1 MGNKNPNTSEIVR
14 LKKQESELKK
24 QSVLSVLKE
33 LTLLDD
39 PINNPISKAEI
50 CRRAG
55 VSKTFLYTYKK
66 ELIEPINKAI
76 NQQNKKTRVMS
87 QKQVFTE
94 TSKDRV
100 IESLKRRIKSLED
113 ENKKLKNDN
122 AILLGK
128 LAQKWKAIIFIIKKV
143 GAN

>member
-14 LKKQESELKK
+14 LKKQESELKR

-100 IESLKRRIKSLED
+100 IESLKRRIQSLEE

-128 LAQKWKAIIFIIKKV
+128 LAQK
-143 GAN
+143 

>member
-14 LKKQESELKK
+14 LKKQESELKR

-55 VSKTFLYTYKK
+55 VSKTFLYTYKE

-76 NQQNKKTRVMS
+76 NKKKKKMRVIS

-128 LAQKWKAIIFIIKKV
+128 LAQK
-143 GAN
+143 

>member
-55 VSKTFLYTYKK
+55 VSKTFLYTYKE

-76 NQQNKKTRVMS
+76 NQQNKKMRVIS

-100 IESLKRRIKSLED
+100 IESLKRRIQSLEE

>member
-1 MGNKNPNTSEIVR
+1 MANKSPNTSEIVR
-14 LKKQESELKK
+14 LKKQESDLKK
-24 QSVLSVLKE
+24 QAVLSILKE
-33 LTLLDD
+33 LELLDD
-39 PINNPISKAEI
+39 PIKNPISKAEI

-55 VSKTFLYTYKK
+55 VSKTFLYTYKD

-76 NQQNKKTRVMS
+76 NKQNKKMRIIS
-87 QKQVFTE
+87 QKQTFTE

-100 IESLKRRIKSLED
+100 IESLKRRIQSLEE

-128 LAQKWKAIIFIIKKV
+128 LAYK
-143 GAN
+143 

>member
-14 LKKQESELKK
+14 LKKQESELKR

-55 VSKTFLYTYKK
+55 VSKTFLYTYKE

-76 NQQNKKTRVMS
+76 NQQNKKMRVIS

-128 LAQKWKAIIFIIKKV
+128 LAQK
-143 GAN
+143 

>member
-1 MGNKNPNTSEIVR
+1 MGNKNPNTEEIIR
-14 LKKQESELKK
+14 LKKLESEFKK
-24 QSVLSVLKE
+24 QAVLSVLKE
-33 LTLLDD
+33 LELLDD

-55 VSKTFLYTYKK
+55 VSKTFLYTYKD

-76 NQQNKKTRVMS
+76 NKQNKKMRIIS
-87 QKQVFTE
+87 QKQTFTE

-100 IESLKRRIKSLED
+100 IESLKRRIQSLEE

-122 AILLGK
+122 SILLGK
-128 LAQKWKAIIFIIKKV
+128 LAQK
-143 GAN
+143 

>member
-14 LKKQESELKK
+14 LKKQESELKRHA
-24 QSVLSVLKE
+24 VLSVLKE

-55 VSKTFLYTYKK
+55 VSKTFLYTYKE

-76 NQQNKKTRVMS
+76 NQQNKKMRVIS

-128 LAQKWKAIIFIIKKV
+128 LAQK
-143 GAN
+143 

>member
-1 MGNKNPNTSEIVR
+1 MGNKNPNTSEIIR
-14 LKKQESELKK
+14 LKRQESELKK
-24 QSVLSVLKE
+24 QAVLSILKE
-33 LTLLDD
+33 LELLDD
-39 PINNPISKAEI
+39 TLNNPISKAEI

-55 VSKTFLYTYKK
+55 VSKTFLYTYKN

-76 NQQNKKTRVMS
+76 NQQNKKMRVIS

-100 IESLKRRIKSLED
+100 IESLKRRIQSLEE

-128 LAQKWKAIIFIIKKV
+128 LAQK
-143 GAN
+143 

>member
-1 MGNKNPNTSEIVR
+1 MGNKNPNTSEIIR
-14 LKKQESELKK
+14 LKKQESEFKR
-24 QSVLSVLKE
+24 QSVLSILKE

-55 VSKTFLYTYKK
+55 VSKTFLYTYKD
-66 ELIEPINKAI
+66 ELLEPINKAI
-76 NQQNKKTRVMS
+76 NKQNQKMRVIS
-87 QKQVFTE
+87 QKQTFTE

-100 IESLKRRIKSLED
+100 IESLKRRIQSLEQ

-128 LAQKWKAIIFIIKKV
+128 LATK
-143 GAN
+143 

>member
-14 LKKQESELKK
+14 LKKQESQLKK

-55 VSKTFLYTYKK
+55 VSKTFLYTYKE

-76 NQQNKKTRVMS
+76 NQQNKKMRVIS

-100 IESLKRRIKSLED
+100 IESLKRRIQSLEQ

-128 LAQKWKAIIFIIKKV
+128 LAQK
-143 GAN
+143 